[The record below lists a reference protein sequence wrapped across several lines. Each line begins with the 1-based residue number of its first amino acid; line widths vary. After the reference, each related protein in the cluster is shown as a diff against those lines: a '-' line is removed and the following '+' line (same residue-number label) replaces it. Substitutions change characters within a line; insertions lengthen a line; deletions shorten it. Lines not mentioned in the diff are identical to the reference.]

1 MINLLDYN
9 LQELTTFVE
18 SLNEPKFRAKQ
29 LYLDILNGKDFSDTT
44 VLPKAF
50 LDKVSVAG
58 AKFQAVKIHKTFT
71 SKDKTIKFLFKLND
85 NNLII
90 ENTSKHFIKI
100 SFNHGFFDVYID
112 DIYYHDVDKFDIEET
127 IESIINNYILFK
139 DNTAH
144 ILSLKEFKK
153 IIKKD
158 PNAQILQF

>member
-1 MINLLDYN
+1 MRYD
-9 LQELTTFVE
+9 
-18 SLNEPKFRAKQ
+18 SLKQ
-29 LYLDILNGKDFSDTT
+29 LYDVIEK
-44 VLPKAF
+44 
-50 LDKVSVAG
+50 
-58 AKFQAVKIHKTFT
+58 KIKNYN
-71 SKDKTIKFLFKLND
+71 IVLND

-100 SFNHGFFDVYID
+100 SFNHGFFNVCID
-112 DIYYHDVDKFDIEET
+112 DIHYYDIDTFDIEET